1 MNKYIELK
9 AGTKIPA
16 HSLDTYTTEIDKIDD
31 GALLI
36 PENVVV
42 VDFDHVREDL
52 LKDVL
57 DKYPTR
63 AIKTQRGRHSYYSV
77 PQGMRMYNK
86 TNVRTYNGLVVD
98 YKTGNGGKK
107 AMAVVKQNGVM
118 REIINAIELD
128 NLPPLPV
135 DLYPIYSKNTS
146 LEDLDDG
153 DGRNSEIFSH
163 IKILKDKKVD
173 DTDIGRIVNFIN
185 NKVFKT
191 PLPLDELKATIGS
204 AMTGG
209 SDGDERP
216 NFYKLDKKGN
226 EVLNLT
232 AIEMY
237 MREKLDIR
245 EYRNILFY
253 IKDDKR
259 YEKDT
264 LNGTNIFREIRK
276 TLEKENIVLNTKQD
290 SEILHLIKTDYRI
303 EEDKNKKYP
312 ISFKNGWCLYRDQFL
327 KQEKIFTPFY
337 MDVDYDPNA
346 NDENVINFINWFCK
360 GDEGL
365 ITLFEEILGHILM
378 LERFPHHIF
387 FFVAGKGKN
396 GKSTMLNMLNNWTD
410 GLNSTTALDQ
420 FEKETYTYDLI
431 GKIVNLGDDIDD
443 TYIEKSRVI
452 KVIAGGSKIKA
463 RALYS
468 MPVDFKSTATLIFS
482 CNNMP
487 TFKDKSGGMA
497 RRVVCFPCNS
507 NIEYGKIDLDLDDKL
522 CTDSAK
528 STLLNLG
535 IKGMKRIIANG
546 GELTVTEA
554 SKAMTERYLIENNS
568 VAMFF
573 SETDVNAMCD
583 DLENNTFKKLYTIY
597 EIFCQD
603 NGYNPVSITT
613 LSKELSNYG
622 FESYAGAKNVRKI
635 RPKKW

>member
-16 HSLDTYTTEIDKIDD
+16 HSLDTYTTEIDKIAD

-36 PENVVV
+36 PENMVV
-42 VDFDHVREDL
+42 VDFDHTREDL
-52 LKDVL
+52 WRDVL

-63 AIKTQRGRHSYYSV
+63 AVKTTRGVHLYYSV
-77 PQGMRMYNK
+77 PQNMRLYNK
-86 TNVRTYNGLVVD
+86 TNTRTYNGLVAD
-98 YKTGNGGKK
+98 YKTGCGGKK
-107 AMAVVKQNGVM
+107 AIATVKQNRVM
-118 REIINAIELD
+118 REIINTIELS
-128 NLPPLPV
+128 NIPELPV

-163 IKILKDKKVD
+163 IKILKDKKVN

-191 PLPLDELKATIGS
+191 PLPIDELKNTIGS

-209 SDGDERP
+209 TDKDERP

-312 ISFKNGWCLYRDQFL
+312 IAFKNGWCLYRDQFL

-337 MDVDYDPNA
+337 MDVDYDPSA
-346 NDENVINFINWFCK
+346 NDKNVINFINWFCK

-573 SETDVNAMCD
+573 NETDVNAMCD

-597 EIFCQD
+597 ELFCQD
-603 NGYNPVSITT
+603 NGYNPVGITT